1 MEDPMT
7 ERPEDIRT
15 DDELRFSRSRLLKRA
30 GVAAATI
37 GVGATLASCGND
49 EPAKQVPGDV
59 NASSYPPMPPMPG
72 MTAPTTRHLTSFFT
86 KEEAATV
93 DAMVARLIPGN
104 NASPGA
110 REAAV
115 PTYIDTKLAQFAT
128 FATPTYFDAPFA
140 KPILGAA
147 GPQPAAGKT
156 IEVNAAEL
164 PRYGFQS
171 DATPQD
177 AYRAGLAALDRFTR
191 KEHGVRF
198 TRLEAARQDAV
209 LEVLESGEAAGFPEA
224 KGFFKMV
231 LEDTYEGMF
240 ADPEYGGNR
249 DYAGWKLVGYPGAQ
263 RAYTAHELQNGPQYK
278 RVQGL
283 RDMPPMNPGVPQDHV
298 ILPLAGT
305 RPEKRS

>member
-1 MEDPMT
+1 MSNS
-7 ERPEDIRT
+7 PEDVPT
-15 DDELRFSRSRLLKRA
+15 GDEARFSRGRLLKRA

-37 GVGATLASCGND
+37 GVGATLASCGDN
-49 EPAKQVPGDV
+49 EPAKQVPTDV
-59 NASSYPPMPPMPG
+59 NASAYPPMPPMPG

-93 DAMVARLIPGN
+93 DAFVARLIPGEPG
-104 NASPGA
+104 SPGA

-115 PTYIDTKLAQFAT
+115 PTYIDTKLSQFAT
-128 FATPTYFDAPFA
+128 FATPTYFHAPFA
-140 KPILGAA
+140 KPIPGLA
-147 GPQPAAGKT
+147 GPQPNAGKT

-177 AYRAGLAALDRFTR
+177 AYRDGLAALDTFTR

-198 TRLEAARQDAV
+198 VELTPARQDAV
-209 LEVLESGEAAGFPEA
+209 LEVLEAGEAAGFPAA
-224 KGFFKMV
+224 KGFFKML

-263 RAYTAHELQNGPQYK
+263 RAYTAYELRNGPQHK

-305 RPEKRS
+305 RPERTGG